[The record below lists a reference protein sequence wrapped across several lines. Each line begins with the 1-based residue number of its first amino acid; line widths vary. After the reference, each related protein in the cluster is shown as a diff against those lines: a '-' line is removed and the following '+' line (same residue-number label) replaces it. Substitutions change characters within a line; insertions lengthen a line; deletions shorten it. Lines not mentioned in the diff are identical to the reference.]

1 MRRHAAEKGDPMDP
15 LRILVV
21 DDEKDFTEMLCL
33 RLEEAGHLA
42 HAAHDGKG
50 CMEMLDTHPYDVLI
64 LDIRMPGMDGLQV
77 LRQIKS
83 DHISTE
89 VILLTGHG
97 STETAVEGM
106 KRGAFDYALKPY
118 DFADLLEKIHDARE
132 VKRKREAR
140 IRKAEERSRLDRL
153 EKSIR
158 F

>member
-1 MRRHAAEKGDPMDP
+1 MEPI
-15 LRILVV
+15 RILVV

-33 RLEEAGHLA
+33 RLKEVGHSA
-42 HAAHDGKG
+42 DAVHDGKAG
-50 CMEMLDTHPYDVLI
+50 MAMLDKKPYDVLI

-77 LRQIKS
+77 LKQIKA

-118 DFADLLEKIHDARE
+118 DFSELLEKIQEAKNVKEERE
-132 VKRKREAR
+132 TR

-153 EKSIR
+153 EKTMR

>member
-1 MRRHAAEKGDPMDP
+1 MVPI
-15 LRILVV
+15 RILVV
-21 DDEKDFTEMLCL
+21 DDEKDFTEILCM
-33 RLEEAGHLA
+33 RLNAAGFQADEVHSGL
-42 HAAHDGKG
+42 DGLK
-50 CMEMLDTHPYDVLI
+50 MLDTKPYDVLI

-77 LRQIKS
+77 LRQIKT

-118 DFADLLEKIHDARE
+118 DFKELVEKIKEAAE

-140 IRKAEERSRLDRL
+140 IRRAEERSRLDKL
-153 EKSIR
+153 EKSMR

>member
-1 MRRHAAEKGDPMDP
+1 MEPI
-15 LRILVV
+15 RILVV
-21 DDEKDFTEMLCL
+21 DDEVDFTEMLCL
-33 RLEEAGHLA
+33 RLKEVGHLA
-42 HAAHDGKG
+42 DAVHDGEA
-50 CMEMLDTHPYDVLI
+50 CMSMLDQKPYDVLV

-118 DFADLLEKIHDARE
+118 EFTELLEKIQEARA
-132 VKRKREAR
+132 VKKEREER
-140 IRKAEERSRLDRL
+140 IRKAEERSRMDRL
-153 EKSIR
+153 EKNIR

>member
-1 MRRHAAEKGDPMDP
+1 MEPI
-15 LRILVV
+15 RILVV
-21 DDEKDFTEMLCL
+21 DDEKDFTEILCM
-33 RLEEAGHLA
+33 RLNAAGFQADEVHSGQ
-42 HAAHDGKG
+42 DGLK
-50 CMEMLDTHPYDVLI
+50 MLDTRPYDVLI

-77 LRQIKS
+77 LRQIKT

-118 DFADLLEKIHDARE
+118 DFKDLVEKIKEAAEIKRAR
-132 VKRKREAR
+132 KAR
-140 IRKAEERSRLDRL
+140 IRRAEERSRLDKL
-153 EKSIR
+153 EKSMR

>member
-1 MRRHAAEKGDPMDP
+1 MEPI
-15 LRILVV
+15 RILVV

-33 RLEEAGHLA
+33 RLKEVGHSA
-42 HAAHDGKG
+42 DAVHDGKAG
-50 CMEMLDTHPYDVLI
+50 MAMLDKKPYDVLI

-77 LRQIKS
+77 LKQIKT

-118 DFADLLEKIHDARE
+118 DFAELMEKIQDAKQ
-132 VKRKREAR
+132 VKEEREAR

-153 EKSIR
+153 EKHMR

>member
-1 MRRHAAEKGDPMDP
+1 MEPI
-15 LRILVV
+15 RILVV

-33 RLEEAGHLA
+33 RLTEAGHSA
-42 HAAHDGKG
+42 EAVHDGQSCLKK
-50 CMEMLDTHPYDVLI
+50 LDEKPFDVLI

-77 LRQIKS
+77 LRQIKT

-106 KRGAFDYALKPY
+106 KKGAFDYALKPY
-118 DFADLLEKIHDARE
+118 DFEDLLDKI
-132 VKRKREAR
+132 KEAR
-140 IRKAEERSRLDRL
+140 MVKNEREERIIKAEERSRLDRL
-153 EKSIR
+153 EKHMR